1 MAIAEMAVTSGAD
14 FQDRAIEQRLYG
26 LLLRGSGMATP
37 GEVVGHLTAMQAQ
50 DHTYAR
56 WSVAQRM
63 AGAPGAS
70 AVDAAFD
77 EGHFLRTHILRP
89 TWHYVA
95 AGDLRWLMRLSGPR
109 VDAAT
114 TRQYESAGLDAR
126 TLGQANEVVHWSVA
140 EGPRMR
146 REILADLDQQGIST
160 AGLRSTLILMHAELT
175 GVVCSGPKRGK
186 QHTYAAFDQRVG
198 TGRGPEGEEALAE
211 LAWRYFLT
219 RGPATV
225 RDFLWWAGLNSAD
238 ARAGLESARPR
249 LISHDVD
256 GLTFWFAEQ
265 NVPRPGKPR
274 VDLVQCYDEM
284 VISYGQT
291 RSLMQPE
298 NTKFPFLSRVD
309 GFYNVLLL
317 DGKLLGHWRAPSG
330 TAAVEVRTD
339 KVLDKRERTSL
350 NEAIERYRKFA
361 V

>member
-1 MAIAEMAVTSGAD
+1 MTSGANFRERLID
-14 FQDRAIEQRLYG
+14 HRLYG

-37 GEVVGHLTAMQAQ
+37 GDVVGHLTAMQAQ

-56 WSVAQRM
+56 WSVAQRV
-63 AGAPGAS
+63 AGVADPS

-77 EGHFLRTHILRP
+77 DGHFLRTHVLRP

-95 AGDLRWLMRLSGPR
+95 AGDLWWLMRLSGPR
-109 VDAAT
+109 VDAANA
-114 TRQYESAGLDAR
+114 RQCESVGLGPR
-126 TLGQANEVVHWSVA
+126 TLSQANEVVRRSVA
-140 EGPRMR
+140 DGPRMR
-146 REILADLDQQGIST
+146 REILADLDGQGISS

-175 GVVCSGPKRGK
+175 SVVCSGPKRGK

-198 TGRGPEGEEALAE
+198 TRRGPEGEEALAE
-211 LAWRYFLT
+211 LAWRYFST

-225 RDFLWWAGLNSAD
+225 RDFSWWAGLNSAD

-249 LISHDVD
+249 LVSHDVD
-256 GLTFWFAEQ
+256 ETTFWFAEQ

-274 VDLVQCYDEM
+274 VDLVPCYDEM
-284 VISYGQT
+284 VISYSQT
-291 RSLMQPE
+291 RGLMQPG

-317 DGKLLGHWRAPSG
+317 DGELLGHWRAPSG
-330 TAAVEVRTD
+330 TSVVEIRTD
-339 KVLDKRERTSL
+339 RVLDKRERASL
-350 NEAIERYRKFA
+350 DEAIERYRQFA